1 MAVAV
6 KLRSTQ
12 LPVPAT
18 FYRSAASGDA
28 ELVLDAPAGAVA
40 PGQAAVL
47 YDGERVLG
55 GGWIRRRA
63 AAAA

>member
-1 MAVAV
+1 M
-6 KLRSTQ
+6 
-12 LPVPAT
+12 
-18 FYRSAASGDA
+18 
-28 ELVLDAPAGAVA
+28 LDAPAGAVA

-55 GGWIRRRA
+55 GGWIRDRA